1 MAAPFSE
8 EIKQQWKEIISKQ
21 RQSKLSIATWC
32 RQNGTAVHTFYYWQS
47 RLFPKLSLS
56 RSIFTE
62 AVNEISKPSTEII
75 LKYQEFNIHLNEH
88 FNPVALKKC
97 LEVLKTC

>member
-1 MAAPFSE
+1 MAEPFSE
-8 EIKQQWKEIISKQ
+8 EIKQQWKEIISRQ
-21 RQSKLSIATWC
+21 RQSKLSIAAWC
-32 RQNGTAVHTFYYWQS
+32 RQNGTAVHTFYYWQGK
-47 RLFPKLSLS
+47 LFPKSPLS

-62 AVNEISKPSTEII
+62 AVDEASKPSTEII

-88 FNPVALKKC
+88 FNSSALKRC